1 MEGII
6 AGKPVQLYTLKN
18 SKGIEMTVSNFG
30 AKVVTL
36 FVPDRD
42 GKLADIVLGYD
53 SLKDY
58 QKSAEPYF
66 GAAIGRYGNRIANG
80 EFTLDGKTYQLA
92 KNNGPNSLH
101 GGPDGFH
108 NVVWEVVSATEQE
121 IVFSY
126 TSVDGEEGFPGTLSV
141 LMTYALTEEGEF
153 KITYEASTDKQ
164 TVVNLTHHSFFNLN
178 GAGSGEITDHIL
190 TLNASAYTPVDS
202 LLIPT
207 GEIASVGGTPMDF
220 RSSVAIGERIEADFQ
235 QLAYGKGYDHNWV
248 LDKEEAGAL
257 SLAATVIAPANG
269 RKMEVYTT
277 EPGIQFY
284 SGNFLDGSITGK
296 EDKAYTFR
304 SALCLETQHFP
315 DSPNQANFPSTV
327 LNPGETYTQTC
338 IYKFSVVQ

>member
-1 MEGII
+1 
-6 AGKPVQLYTLKN
+6 
-18 SKGIEMTVSNFG
+18 MTVSNFG

-36 FVPDRD
+36 LVPDRD

-58 QKSAEPYF
+58 QESAEPYF

-80 EFTLDGKTYQLA
+80 EFTLGGKTYQLA

-108 NVVWEVVSATEQE
+108 NVVWEVVSANEQE

-141 LMTYALTEEGEF
+141 LMTYVLTEEGEF

-248 LDKEEAGAL
+248 LDKEEAGVL